1 MTKRSVGYLMA
12 ALLAGAAIAAVVLFL
27 YVRPV
32 SVPVV
37 RAEQNVPVRV
47 FGLGTVEARVVSKVG
62 FEVGAALTE
71 LTVDHGDHV
80 KKGDV
85 LARLHATEQDSK
97 VAKSEA
103 MLLSAEVGVRKAEA
117 NVEKARAILA
127 QKQEANK
134 RKQALVSSRV
144 VSAQMA
150 EEAKR
155 DEDVAIAELAVAG
168 SEVEVAKANLADA
181 RAGLDYEKI
190 LLEHHVL
197 SAPFDAVIV
206 ERHKELGSVIK
217 AGDTIYT
224 LLAPETVWA
233 LAHIDESRAGAIR
246 EGQIADVRLRSL
258 PQATFKA
265 RVVRIGIESDRVSEE
280 RRVWVRCEEC
290 PERIYLGEQVE
301 IWVTVAVL
309 DKALF
314 VPEAAIA
321 GFDGR
326 TGTVWTI
333 EDGRLRRRALTF
345 GLRDEH
351 ARAEVTGGL
360 PAGADIV
367 AVVEPRFREGRAVR
381 VGGGSAP

>member
-1 MTKRSVGYLMA
+1 MTRRALRYLVV
-12 ALLAGAAIAAVVLFL
+12 LLAAGAAAAVAGVFL
-27 YVRPV
+27 YLRPI

-71 LTVDHGDHV
+71 LTVDHGDRV
-80 KKGDV
+80 KKDDV
-85 LARLHATEQDSK
+85 LARLHATEQDSR

-103 MLLSAEVGVRKAEA
+103 LLLSAEVGVRKAEA
-117 NVEKARAILA
+117 NVEKAQAILA

-155 DEDVAIAELAVAG
+155 DEDVALAELAVAR
-168 SEVEVAKANLADA
+168 SEVEVAKASLADA

-190 LLEHHVL
+190 LREHHVL
-197 SAPFDAVIV
+197 TAPFDAVIV

-246 EGQIADVRLRSL
+246 EGQSADVRLRSL

-280 RRVWVRCEEC
+280 RRVWVKCEEC
-290 PERIYLGEQVE
+290 PDRIYLGEQLEV
-301 IWVTVAVL
+301 WVTVAEL
-309 DKALF
+309 EKALF

-321 GFDGR
+321 GFDGHA
-326 TGTVWTI
+326 GTVWTV
-333 EDGRLRRRALTF
+333 EDGRLRRRVLTF

-360 PAGADIV
+360 PGGAEIAA
-367 AVVEPRFREGRAVR
+367 AVGPRFREGRAAR
-381 VGGGSAP
+381 IGGESAP

>member
-1 MTKRSVGYLMA
+1 MTRSSLRYIV
-12 ALLAGAAIAAVVLFL
+12 ALLLMGAAAAAVVVFL
-27 YVRPV
+27 YVRPI

-37 RAEQNVPVRV
+37 RAEQDVPVRV
-47 FGLGTVEARVVSKVG
+47 FGLGTVEARVVSKIG

-71 LTVDHGDHV
+71 LTVDHGDRV

-85 LARLHATEQDSK
+85 LARLHATEQDSR
-97 VAKSEA
+97 VAKFEA
-103 MLLSAEVGVRKAEA
+103 LLLSAEVGIRKAEA

-144 VSAQMA
+144 VSEQMA
-150 EEAKR
+150 EESKR
-155 DEDVAIAELAVAG
+155 DEDVALAELAVAR
-168 SEVEVAKANLADA
+168 SEVEVAKANRADA
-181 RAGLDYEKI
+181 RAGLNYEKI

-197 SAPFDAVIV
+197 TAPFDAVIV

-217 AGDTIYT
+217 AGDAIYT

-246 EGQIADVRLRSL
+246 EGQLADVRLRSL

-290 PERIYLGEQVE
+290 PERLYLGEQAE

-309 DKALF
+309 DKALL

-326 TGTVWTI
+326 SGTVWTV
-333 EDGRLRRRALTF
+333 EDGRLRRRVLTF

-351 ARAEVTGGL
+351 ARAQVTGGL

-367 AVVEPRFREGRAVR
+367 AMIGPRLREGRAVR
-381 VGGGSAP
+381 VGGGSEP